1 MNVVFV
7 ALILII
13 EQSIPIESV
22 YCSELGLM
30 DFSIP
35 PTLPLDLQSRLNELI
50 QDYKDENL
58 TRKGYETKRKQL
70 LDKFEISQMRPYT
83 PLRSP
88 NSRKSKRLHK
98 RNPSLASSTISTPT
112 SIDRRHSIYRVTT
125 MNSNSANGTPRRRS
139 KRYAA
144 SLQSSLPGSADE
156 KALGKDTV
164 YNPMIPLLPRH
175 IEPEITSGGDTTMTD
190 SLPLILRGRFEHCD
204 GQTAMISINA
214 KGKETFITWDKLYL
228 KAERVAHEL
237 NKSHLYK
244 MDKILLWYNKN
255 DVIEFTIALLGC
267 FIAGMAAVPVSL
279 ETYSLREVIEIIKV
293 TNSKYVLISNACH
306 KQLDNL
312 HSSSNHSKVKLVKN
326 DVFQQIKFVRTDDL
340 GTYTKAKKSS
350 PTFDIPNISY
360 IEFTRTPLGR
370 LSGVVMKHNILIN
383 QFETMTKILNSRSM
397 PHWKQKSQS
406 IRKPFHKRIASTI
419 SRFVILNS
427 LDPTRSTGLIMGVLF
442 NLFTGNLL
450 ISIDS
455 SILQRPGGY
464 ENTIDK
470 FRADILLNDQLQLKQ
485 VVINYLENP
494 ESAFSRKHKID
505 FSCIKSCLTSCTTI
519 DTDVTEMVVHKW
531 LKNLGCID
539 APFCYSPMLT
549 LLDFGGIF
557 ISTRDQLG
565 NLENFPIH
573 NSKLRLQNELFI
585 NREKL
590 KLNEVECSITAM
602 INASSSFKDY
612 LKLEAFGFPIPDVTL
627 CVVNPDTN
635 TLVQDLTV
643 GEIWISSN
651 HITDEFYQMD
661 KVNEFVFSAKLNYSE
676 MFTWARYE
684 MPSSESQ
691 AVTEQLDTIL
701 NICPANTYFMRT
713 KLMGFVH
720 NGKIYVLSLIED
732 MFLQNKLVRLSNW
745 AHTSNLLH
753 VKKPGQP
760 STNISKP
767 VVEEIVKSANTSAL
781 SVEAFSECKRTVESH
796 YLQQITETIVR
807 TVNTVFEVAAFE
819 LQHHKEEHFLVMVVE
834 SSLAKTDEESKNNAA
849 TDTTL
854 VSFNEKQKIK
864 VEAKMNDLT
873 DQIFRILWIFHKI
886 QPMCILVVPRDTLP
900 RRYCSLELANSTV
913 EKKFLNNDLG
923 AQFVKFQFDNVILD
937 FLPHSAYYNESILSE
952 HLSRLR
958 KMALQEEY
966 SMNEPGYRTDGPVES
981 KLALQCSGVDYR
993 EESVDTRSHT
1003 KLTDFKSILE
1013 ILEWRISIYGNET
1026 AFSDGTNSNMA
1037 NSSSNNDNNVH
1048 KKVSWASFDRI
1059 IAGFLKK
1066 IVGSKN
1072 LLKHGDS
1079 VVVMCENSV
1088 EYVAMIMACLFCN
1101 FLVIPLPSI
1110 KEVTVEE
1117 DLKFLVSIIQ
1127 SYKVKR
1133 LFVDAKLHTLLNDN
1147 NTVNKC
1153 FKRYKSLMPKITVFS
1168 KVKVKNALTISMF
1181 KNVLKQKF
1189 GAKPG
1194 TRINMTPCVIWI
1206 NTEYDVAS
1214 NVHVTMTHS
1223 SLLNASKIIKETL
1236 QLRNNSPLFSIC
1248 SHTSGLGFMFSCFL
1262 GIYAGAATCLFSL
1275 TDVLIDPKEFLIGLQ
1290 NLNVKDLYLKI
1301 ETFYSLLDRA
1311 SNLIE
1316 GSKNRKETL
1325 NSNKN
1330 NTSSSVRGD
1339 VFKGVRNIMIPFP
1352 DRPRVYT
1359 IENILKRYSNISLA
1373 STQINYL
1380 YQHHFNPIISLRSYL
1395 DIPPIDLYL
1404 DPISLREGIIRE
1416 VDVNDMT
1423 MNGGTYIRVQDSGV
1437 VSVCTDVSVVNPE
1450 TLLPCVDGEFGE
1462 IWCCSEANA
1471 FDYFV
1476 CNGSKNKLYKDPFIT
1491 EQFKSKMK
1499 SEMNNTLSYLR
1510 TGDLGFIKNVSCTN
1524 SQGEIIGLNLL
1535 FVLGSIHETI
1545 EILGLTH
1552 FVSDLERTVKEV
1564 HADIGSCLIAKAGGL
1579 LVCLIRCK
1587 DRHNP
1592 ILGNLTTLIVSELL
1606 NKHGIILDL
1615 CAFVKT
1621 KGLSSKNSSMIMD
1634 VWAKNRASIMQ
1645 AWFDQSIQIE
1655 AQFGINYGEN
1665 ISIYLL
1671 SDYEK
1676 DNI

>member
-1 MNVVFV
+1 
-7 ALILII
+7 
-13 EQSIPIESV
+13 
-22 YCSELGLM
+22 M

-35 PTLPLDLQSRLNELI
+35 PTLPLDLQSRLNEII

-70 LDKFEISQMRPYT
+70 LDGFEISQMRPYT
-83 PLRSP
+83 PIRSP
-88 NSRKSKRLHK
+88 NSRKSKHPHK
-98 RNPSLASSTISTPT
+98 RNTSLASSISSIPN

-125 MNSNSANGTPRRRS
+125 INSTSVNNTPRRRG

-144 SLQSSLPGSADE
+144 SLQSSLPGSTEENAS
-156 KALGKDTV
+156 AKDAI

-175 IEPEITSGGDTTMTD
+175 LEPGNSGDGDPSTTD
-190 SLPLILRGRFEHCD
+190 SLPLILRGRFEHYD
-204 GQTAMISINA
+204 GQTAMISINS

-237 NKSHLYK
+237 NKSPLYK

-267 FIAGMAAVPVSL
+267 FISGMAAIPVSF
-279 ETYSLREVIEIIKV
+279 ETYSLREILEIIKV

-312 HSSSNHSKVKLVKN
+312 YSSSSNSKVKLIKN

-340 GTYTKAKKSS
+340 GTYTKAKKTS

-406 IRKPFHKRIASTI
+406 IRKPFHKKIMATN

-455 SILQRPGGY
+455 SILQRSGGY
-464 ENTIDK
+464 ENIIDK

-494 ESAFSRKHKID
+494 ESAFSKKHKID

-557 ISTRDQLG
+557 ISIRDQLG

-590 KLNEVECSITAM
+590 KLNEIECSITAM
-602 INASSSFKDY
+602 INSSSSFKDY
-612 LKLEAFGFPIPDVTL
+612 LKLETFGFPIPDVTL

-643 GEIWISSN
+643 GEVWISSN

-661 KVNEFVFSAKLNYSE
+661 KVNEFVFKAKLNYSE
-676 MFTWARYE
+676 MFAWARYE
-684 MPSSESQ
+684 MPSGESE

-701 NICPANTYFMRT
+701 NICPASTYFMRT

-732 MFLQNKLVRLSNW
+732 MFLQNRLVRLSNW

-753 VKKPGQP
+753 KKGGQP
-760 STNISKP
+760 PQSTGNGNAESIKTTDIS
-767 VVEEIVKSANTSAL
+767 TSNGGA
-781 SVEAFSECKRTVESH
+781 SPEYKRVVESH
-796 YLQQITETIVR
+796 YLQQITETVVR

-819 LQHHKEEHFLVMVVE
+819 LQHHKEEHFLVMVIE
-834 SSLAKTDEESKNNAA
+834 SSLAKTEEEDKNNVTA
-849 TDTTL
+849 DSTL
-854 VSFNEKQKIK
+854 ISFTEKQKVK
-864 VEAKMNDLT
+864 LETKMNDLT

-886 QPMCILVVPRDTLP
+886 QPMCILVVPKDTLP

-913 EKKFLNNDLG
+913 EKKFLNNDLS
-923 AQFVKFQFDNVILD
+923 AHFVKFQFDNVILD

-952 HLSRLR
+952 HLSKLR
-958 KMALQEEY
+958 KKALQEEY
-966 SMNEPGYRTDGPVES
+966 TISEVDCRKGAPVKS

-1013 ILEWRISIYGNET
+1013 ILEWRVSTYGNET
-1026 AFSDGTNSNMA
+1026 AFSDGTNTNVA
-1037 NSSSNNDNNVH
+1037 NSSANNDNNVH
-1048 KKVSWASFDRI
+1048 KKVSWASFGKI
-1059 IAGFLKK
+1059 TANFLKK
-1066 IVGSKN
+1066 IVGSKIP
-1072 LLKHGDS
+1072 LKYGDA
-1079 VVVMCENSV
+1079 VIVMCENSV
-1088 EYVAMIMACLFCN
+1088 EYVAMILACLFCN

-1110 KEVTVEE
+1110 KELTVEE
-1117 DLKFLVSIIQ
+1117 DLKFLVNIIQ

-1133 LFVDAKLHTLLNDN
+1133 LFVDGKLHSLLDN
-1147 NTVNKC
+1147 NNIVSKC
-1153 FKRYKSLMPKITVFS
+1153 YKRYKSLIPKITVFS
-1168 KVKVKNALTISMF
+1168 KVKAKNALTISMF

-1194 TRINMTPCVIWI
+1194 TRLNMTPCVIWI
-1206 NTEYDVAS
+1206 NTEYDVTS
-1214 NVHVTMTHS
+1214 NIHVTMTHS
-1223 SLLNASKIIKETL
+1223 SLLNASKIVKETL

-1248 SHTSGLGFMFSCFL
+1248 SHTCGLGFMFSCLL
-1262 GIYAGAATCLFSL
+1262 GIYTGASTCLFSL
-1275 TDVLIDPKEFLIGLQ
+1275 TDVLTDPKEFLIGLQ
-1290 NLNVKDLYLKI
+1290 NLNVKDLYLRL
-1301 ETFYSLLDRA
+1301 ENFYSLLDRA

-1316 GSKNRKETL
+1316 GSKHKKE
-1325 NSNKN
+1325 NISSGKN
-1330 NTSSSVRGD
+1330 NTSSSVRED
-1339 VFKGVRNIMIPFP
+1339 IFKGVRNIMIPFLN
-1352 DRPRVYT
+1352 RPRVYT
-1359 IENILKRYSNISLA
+1359 IENILKRYPTISLTP
-1373 STQINYL
+1373 TQINYV
-1380 YQHHFNPIISLRSYL
+1380 YQHHFNPVISLRSYL

-1404 DPISLREGIIRE
+1404 DPVSLREGIIRE
-1416 VDVNDMT
+1416 VNPNDMT
-1423 MNGGTYIRVQDSGV
+1423 MNGKAYIKVQESGV
-1437 VSVCTDVSVVNPE
+1437 VPVCTDVSVVNPE

-1471 FDYFV
+1471 FDYFI
-1476 CNGSKNKLYKDPFIT
+1476 CNGSKNRLYKDPFIT

-1524 SQGEIIGLNLL
+1524 SQGDVVNLNLL
-1535 FVLGSIHETI
+1535 FVLGSIHESI
-1545 EILGLTH
+1545 DILGLTH

-1587 DRHNP
+1587 ERRNP

-1606 NKHGIILDL
+1606 GKHGVILDL

-1621 KGLSSKNSSMIMD
+1621 KGISSKNSSMIMD

-1645 AWFDQSIQIE
+1645 AWFDQRIQIE

>member
-1 MNVVFV
+1 
-7 ALILII
+7 
-13 EQSIPIESV
+13 
-22 YCSELGLM
+22 M

-88 NSRKSKRLHK
+88 NSRKSKHLHR
-98 RNPSLASSTISTPT
+98 RNTSLASSITSLPN

-125 MNSNSANGTPRRRS
+125 INSTSANNTPRRRS
-139 KRYAA
+139 KRYTA
-144 SLQSSLPGSADE
+144 SLQSSLPGSSDE
-156 KALGKDTV
+156 NGSVKDAV

-175 IEPEITSGGDTTMTD
+175 TGAENTSSGDSAMTD
-190 SLPLILRGRFEHCD
+190 SLPLILRGRFEHYD
-204 GQTAMISINA
+204 GQTAMISINS

-267 FIAGMAAVPVSL
+267 FISGMAAVPVSF
-279 ETYSLREVIEIIKV
+279 ETYSLREILEIIKV
-293 TNSKYVLISNACH
+293 TNSKFVLISNACH
-306 KQLDNL
+306 RQLDNL
-312 HSSSNHSKVKLVKN
+312 YSSSNHSKVKLVKN
-326 DVFQQIKFVRTDDL
+326 NVFQQIKFVKTDDL
-340 GTYTKAKKSS
+340 GTYTKAKKTS

-406 IRKPFHKRIASTI
+406 IRKPFHKKIMATN

-442 NLFTGNLL
+442 NLFTGNLM

-464 ENTIDK
+464 ENIIDK

-494 ESAFSRKHKID
+494 ESAFSKKHKID

-519 DTDVTEMVVHKW
+519 DTDVSEMVVHKW

-557 ISTRDQLG
+557 ISIRDQLG

-602 INASSSFKDY
+602 INSSSSFKDY
-612 LKLEAFGFPIPDVTL
+612 LKLETFGFPIPDITL

-661 KVNEFVFSAKLNYSE
+661 KVNEFVFKAKLNYSE
-676 MFTWARYE
+676 MFSWAKYE
-684 MPSSESQ
+684 MPTNEKSQ

-732 MFLQNKLVRLSNW
+732 MFLQNRLIRLPNW
-745 AHTSNLLH
+745 AHTSNLLYA
-753 VKKPGQP
+753 KKGNQSAQP
-760 STNISKP
+760 KGNTGAESTKAIDISSLSG
-767 VVEEIVKSANTSAL
+767 ETS
-781 SVEAFSECKRTVESH
+781 SGYKRVVESH
-796 YLQQITETIVR
+796 YLQQITETVVR

-834 SSLAKTDEESKNNAA
+834 SSLAKTEEESKNGET

-854 VSFNEKQKIK
+854 MKFAETQRNKLET
-864 VEAKMNDLT
+864 KMNDLT

-913 EKKFLNNDLG
+913 EKKFLNNDLS

-952 HLSRLR
+952 HLSKLR

-966 SMNEPGYRTDGPVES
+966 AMIEPAYRNGGPVKP

-993 EESVDTRSHT
+993 DESVDTRSHT

-1013 ILEWRISIYGNET
+1013 ILEWRISNYGNET
-1026 AFSDGTNSNMA
+1026 AFSDGTNTNLV
-1037 NSSSNNDNNVH
+1037 NSSASNDNNVH
-1048 KKVSWASFDRI
+1048 KKVSWASFGKI
-1059 IAGFLKK
+1059 VAGFLKK
-1066 IVGSKN
+1066 IVGSKIP
-1072 LLKHGDS
+1072 LKHGDPIII
-1079 VVVMCENSV
+1079 MCENSV
-1088 EYVAMIMACLFCN
+1088 EYVAMIMACLYCN
-1101 FLVIPLPSI
+1101 LLVIPLPSV
-1110 KEVTVEE
+1110 KESVIEE
-1117 DLKFLVSIIQ
+1117 DLKGLVNIIQ

-1133 LFVDAKLHTLLNDN
+1133 VFVDAKLHSLLNDN
-1147 NTVNKC
+1147 NVVNKC
-1153 FKRYKSLMPKITVFS
+1153 FKKYKSLIPKITVFS
-1168 KVKVKNALTISMF
+1168 KVKTKNALTVSMF

-1194 TRINMTPCVIWI
+1194 TRIGMTPCVVWV
-1206 NTEYDVAS
+1206 NTEYDVTS
-1214 NVHVTMTHS
+1214 NIHVTMTHS
-1223 SLLNASKIIKETL
+1223 SLLNASKIVKETL

-1248 SHTSGLGFMFSCFL
+1248 SHTSGLGFMFSCLL
-1262 GIYAGAATCLFSL
+1262 GIYTGASTCLFSL
-1275 TDVLIDPKEFLIGLQ
+1275 TDVLTDPKEFLIGLQ
-1290 NLNVKDLYLKI
+1290 NLNVKDLYLKL
-1301 ETFYSLLDRA
+1301 ETLYALLDRA
-1311 SNLIE
+1311 SSLIE
-1316 GSKNRKETL
+1316 GFKNKKENI
-1325 NSNKN
+1325 NSAKN
-1330 NTSSSVRGD
+1330 NTSGSLRED

-1352 DRPRVYT
+1352 NRPRIYT
-1359 IENILKRYSNISLA
+1359 IENILKRYSTISL
-1373 STQINYL
+1373 SCTQISYV
-1380 YQHHFNPIISLRSYL
+1380 YQHHFNPLISLRSYL
-1395 DIPPIDLYL
+1395 DIPPVDLYL
-1404 DPISLREGIIRE
+1404 DPFSLREGIIRE
-1416 VDVNDMT
+1416 VNPNDVSAGN
-1423 MNGGTYIRVQDSGV
+1423 YIKIQDSGV
-1437 VSVCTDVSVVNPE
+1437 VPVCTDVSVVNPE

-1476 CNGSKNKLYKDPFIT
+1476 CNSSKNKLYKDPFIT

-1499 SEMNNTLSYLR
+1499 SEVNNTLSYLR

-1524 SQGEIIGLNLL
+1524 SQGEVVNLNLL
-1535 FVLGSIHETI
+1535 FVLGSIHESI

-1552 FVSDLERTVKEV
+1552 FVSDLERTVKDV
-1564 HADIGSCLIAKAGGL
+1564 HSDIGSCLIAKAGGL

-1587 DRHNP
+1587 ERHNP

-1606 NKHGIILDL
+1606 NKHGVILDL
-1615 CAFVKT
+1615 CTFVRT
-1621 KGLSSKNSSMIMD
+1621 KGISPKNSSMIME

-1645 AWFDQSIQIE
+1645 AWFDQKIQIE